1 MQEGEYDSEKIQ
13 NKVTVDPDITVTC
26 GSDSAQAQGTQLSLS
41 LSLTSQ
47 NPPPVDLRAAAL
59 RAEITDAEGLGMKLE
74 DRETVIRELKK
85 SLKIKV
91 CSVTAGSDSAGS
103 RAATNVLTD

>member
-41 LSLTSQ
+41 LSLPRILHQ
-47 NPPPVDLRAAAL
+47 W
-59 RAEITDAEGLGMKLE
+59 I
-74 DRETVIRELKK
+74 
-85 SLKIKV
+85 
-91 CSVTAGSDSAGS
+91 
-103 RAATNVLTD
+103 